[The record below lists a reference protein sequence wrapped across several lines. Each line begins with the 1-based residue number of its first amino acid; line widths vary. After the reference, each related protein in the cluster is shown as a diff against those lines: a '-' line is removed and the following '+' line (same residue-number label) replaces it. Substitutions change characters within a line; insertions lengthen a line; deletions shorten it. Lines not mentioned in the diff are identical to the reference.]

1 MISLSADA
9 RIEFGAVLRLKASSR
24 IQEILQRLGR
34 LSQHPRPRPLTRI
47 ELSLRRPEPRGELD
61 VGRSAMDP

>member
-1 MISLSADA
+1 MT

-34 LSQHPRPRPLTRI
+34 L
-47 ELSLRRPEPRGELD
+47 
-61 VGRSAMDP
+61 

>member
-47 ELSLRRPEPRGELD
+47 SGPHSDGMVCGISGNLQR
-61 VGRSAMDP
+61 

>member
-24 IQEILQRLGR
+24 IQEILQHFGR
-34 LSQHPRPRPLTRI
+34 L
-47 ELSLRRPEPRGELD
+47 
-61 VGRSAMDP
+61 